1 MVLTVSSP
9 ALFAAS
15 GSIDCRVGVVLMAG
29 TAVGGYAGAQIAVES
44 GDVWVRRP
52 FGAVVLASA
61 AKLRLS

>member
-1 MVLTVSSP
+1 
-9 ALFAAS
+9 
-15 GSIDCRVGVVLMAG
+15 MAG